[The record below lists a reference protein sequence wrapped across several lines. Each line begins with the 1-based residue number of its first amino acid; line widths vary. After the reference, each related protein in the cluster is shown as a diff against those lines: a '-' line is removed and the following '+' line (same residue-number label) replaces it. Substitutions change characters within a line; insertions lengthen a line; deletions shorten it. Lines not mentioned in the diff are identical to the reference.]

1 MAIQGSDSIVVHRGG
16 ADYRTEASELI
27 AGKGNIQL
35 KQGNTELGR
44 FNVNQSNDQLITIP
58 ESEITS
64 INGQT
69 GDVIIDANDLNIEF
83 PVTSVNGMTGDVLV
97 VGGGGDVTSVNGMTG
112 DVTVDVPV
120 FSVNGMTGDV
130 LVLADDLNIEFPVT
144 SVNGNTG
151 DVTVDVPVFSVNGQT
166 GDVIVSADDLNIEFP
181 VTSVNG
187 NTGDVTVDV
196 PVFSVNG
203 QTGDVVVDIPDVPVN
218 SVNGQSGDVLLFLND
233 LQDVSTVGVTND
245 QLLGWNG
252 TSWVPTAPV
261 SMPPSSALKGFI
273 DVATAAPAA
282 SAGDLWIHHKN
293 PAGSSVAAGS
303 WTGIAGQTI
312 DEGTYVIY
320 STDNQWYAGNNANDL
335 TQIQSDWNEIDT
347 NDAAFIR
354 NKPTIGDG
362 DYNLS
367 AGAGVYFSGD
377 SLFSANQSIDAA
389 LEIGIDTV
397 WFNNQANTAVG
408 KGNYTVSA
416 DTGIQLNGDLSFNA
430 NQSSDAVISVGVDS
444 VWLNSQI
451 DNSIGN
457 SVGEGDYNLS
467 AGAGVYF
474 SGDALFN
481 ANQSTDAALEIGVD
495 SIWFNNEIDSALG
508 NKIGD
513 GTYTVSTDAGITASG
528 DLSFS
533 ANQSTDA
540 VLNLGVDSLWFNSQI
555 SSEVGNASIMFTG
568 GQGIK
573 VTGDTPTANQKT
585 YSNTSFAVDVGNGLA
600 FNTSD
605 QLVADLQF
613 IENNISASGGLDEA
627 PTDGNLYVRK
637 GDTESWLRGLPY
649 DISTLPPLS

>member
-83 PVTSVNGMTGDVLV
+83 PVTSVNGMTGDVLI
-97 VGGGGDVTSVNGMTG
+97 VGGSGDVTSVNGMTG

-120 FSVNGMTGDV
+120 FSVNG
-130 LVLADDLNIEFPVT
+130 E
-144 SVNGNTG
+144 TG
-151 DVTVDVPVFSVNGQT
+151 DVTVDVP
-166 GDVIVSADDLNIEFP
+166 I
-181 VTSVNG
+181 
-187 NTGDVTVDV
+187 
-196 PVFSVNG
+196 FSVNG
-203 QTGDVVVDIPDVPVN
+203 QTGDVVVDVPIN
-218 SVNGQSGDVLLFLND
+218 SVNGYTGDVVLYLDD
-233 LQDVSTVGVTND
+233 LADVNTSGVTVD
-245 QLLGWNG
+245 QLLGWDG
-252 TSWVPTAPV
+252 SSWVPKSPV
-261 SMPPSSALKGFI
+261 SLPPSSQLKGFI
-273 DVATAAPAA
+273 DVAAAAPAA
-282 SAGDLWIHHKN
+282 SAGDIWIHHKN
-293 PAGSSVAAGS
+293 PSGSSTAAGS

-312 DEGTYVIY
+312 EEGTYVIY
-320 STDNQWYAGNNANDL
+320 STDNQWYSGTNANDL
-335 TQIQSDWNEIDT
+335 TQIQSDWNVTDN
-347 NDAAFIR
+347 NDAAFIK

-362 DYNLS
+362 DYSLS
-367 AGAGVYFSGD
+367 AGS
-377 SLFSANQSIDAA
+377 
-389 LEIGIDTV
+389 
-397 WFNNQANTAVG
+397 
-408 KGNYTVSA
+408 
-416 DTGIQLNGDLSFNA
+416 
-430 NQSSDAVISVGVDS
+430 
-444 VWLNSQI
+444 
-451 DNSIGN
+451 
-457 SVGEGDYNLS
+457 
-467 AGAGVYF
+467 GVYF
-474 SGDALFN
+474 SGDALFS

-495 SIWFNNEIDSALG
+495 SIWFNNEINSAVG
-508 NKIGD
+508 NKVGD

-605 QLVADLQF
+605 QLIADLQF

-649 DISTLPPLS
+649 DISTLPALS